1 MLCFIILTMT
11 NKTLKGGEN
20 MLRLIATITIFV
32 STAYAQIVWMDY
44 TSTGCVT
51 CHRIASV
58 KMSDTLY
65 IFGTFHYKDTT
76 MNPFLIAV
84 DSSLNVK
91 WYKAFSHSLPNLAI
105 DKMVKVNDSLIA
117 VSGGH
122 SSYAFQCP
130 NKRCTFFGIFNIK
143 TQNFV
148 WAKYRDTTTSGA
160 HLSATAIDFDGN
172 NLVIGAQGTRPD
184 KGSWLLKVGLNGNIL
199 WQKAIY
205 RSTYP
210 SAYDLWVMD
219 VIFDG
224 ANYVYL
230 FRNAYG
236 ENISLVKL
244 NSNGNLIWAKD
255 YNFGANDYPYKL
267 LRDANS
273 YVVVGFKCKNGNCSP
288 SDTSDNIFIFKTDT
302 DGNIIWSK
310 LYSSNM
316 PGWLSEDR
324 AYDIAIDYDGNYLVS
339 GFVRATSTSSYPI
352 VLKINRNNGNLIW
365 ARYWD
370 TPPSNTASNYAK
382 SVISIGQGKFY
393 LLTFIG
399 SGTDASSGFAIIRE
413 DTTRPDACTKIL
425 SMSVISQSPTDSNL
439 GVTINNAS
447 YPVND
452 LSLSSYNPNI
462 NQTLSCQITPISN
475 YEYIKS
481 CDYEIK
487 PQRNY
492 IEISLKRK
500 KNVYIYNVVGKVV
513 YRDEF
518 EGKRRIKLKDGIY
531 VIKLDNEKFKVVVK

>member
-1 MLCFIILTMT
+1 M
-11 NKTLKGGEN
+11 NYP
-20 MLRLIATITIFV
+20 A
-32 STAYAQIVWMDY
+32 
-44 TSTGCVT
+44 TGCVT

-65 IFGTFHYKDTT
+65 IFGTFHKYNNKL
-76 MNPFLIAV
+76 NPFLIAV
-84 DSSLNVK
+84 DSSLNIK
-91 WYKAFSHSLPNLAI
+91 WYKAFSHSLDNLAI

-122 SSYAFQCP
+122 SSYVGQCSSEY
-130 NKRCTFFGIFNIK
+130 CTFFGIFNIK

-148 WAKYRDTTTSGA
+148 WAKYRQTSIYGD

-172 NLVIGAQGTRPD
+172 NLVIGAQGTQSYL
-184 KGSWLLKVGLNGNIL
+184 GSWLLKVSLNGNIL

-205 RSTYP
+205 RANKP
-210 SAYDLWVMD
+210 DLWVMD

-230 FRNAYG
+230 FRNADG
-236 ENISLVKL
+236 ENISLVKFDL
-244 NSNGNLIWAKD
+244 NGNLKWAKD
-255 YNFGANDYPYKL
+255 YNFNARDYPYKL

-273 YVVVGFKCKNGNCSP
+273 YVVVGFKCQSGNCS
-288 SDTSDNIFIFKTDT
+288 TSDSSDDIFIFKTDT
-302 DGNIIWSK
+302 AGNIIWSK
-310 LYSSNM
+310 LYSSNIL
-316 PGWLSEDR
+316 GWLSEDR
-324 AYDIAIDYDGNYLVS
+324 AYNIALDYDGNYLVS
-339 GFVRATSTSSYPI
+339 GFVRATPTSSYPI

-399 SGTDASSGFAIIRE
+399 RSVDTTQGFAIIRE
-413 DTTRPDACTKIL
+413 DTARADSSCTKSL
-425 SMSVISQSPTDSNL
+425 SMSVSSQNPTVSNL
-439 GVTINNAS
+439 DSVSISIVS
-447 YPVND
+447 YTVSN
-452 LSLSSYNPNI
+452 LSLLSYNPNI

-500 KNVYIYNVVGKVV
+500 KNVYIYNVLGKVV

>member
-1 MLCFIILTMT
+1 MLYNFDYDKQNLR
-11 NKTLKGGEN
+11 GGEN

-32 STAYAQIVWMDY
+32 STAYAQIVWMNY
-44 TSTGCVT
+44 NSTGCAT

-65 IFGTFHYKDTT
+65 IFGTFHYTSK
-76 MNPFLIAV
+76 MNPFLIAI

-91 WYKAFSHSLPNLAI
+91 WYKAFIHSLPNLAI

-122 SSYAFQCP
+122 TSYIGECP
-130 NKRCTFFGIFNIK
+130 SEYCTFFGIFNIK

-148 WAKYRDTTTSGA
+148 WAKYRQTSISGD

-172 NLVIGAQGTRPD
+172 NLVIGAQGTQSNL
-184 KGSWLLKVGLNGNIL
+184 GSWLLKVDLNGNIL

-205 RSTYP
+205 RSTLP
-210 SAYDLWVMD
+210 SSYDLWVMD

-244 NSNGNLIWAKD
+244 DLNGNLIWAKD
-255 YNFGANDYPYKL
+255 YNFDAKDYPYKL

-273 YVVVGFKCKNGNCSP
+273 YVVVGFRCQNGNCSTSNS
-288 SDTSDNIFIFKTDT
+288 SDDIIIFKTDAN
-302 DGNIIWSK
+302 GNIIWSK

-316 PGWLSEDR
+316 AGWLSKDR

-339 GFVRATSTSSYPI
+339 GFVRASSNSSYPI
-352 VLKINRNNGNLIW
+352 VLKINRSNGNLIW

-399 SGTDASSGFAIIRE
+399 SNVDTTTGFAIIRE
-413 DTTRPDACTKIL
+413 DTARADSGCTKSL
-425 SMSVISQSPTDSNL
+425 SMSVSSQSPTDSNL
-439 GVTINNAS
+439 GVTIINAS
-447 YPVND
+447 YPVNN

-487 PQRNY
+487 SQRNY

-500 KNVYIYNVVGKVV
+500 KNVYIYNVLGKVV

>member
-1 MLCFIILTMT
+1 MT

-51 CHRIASV
+51 CHKIASV

-122 SSYAFQCP
+122 SFYAGQCP
-130 NKRCTFFGIFNIK
+130 NKQCTFFGIFNIK

-148 WAKYRDTTTSGA
+148 WAKYRQTSIYGD

-172 NLVIGAQGTRPD
+172 NLVIGAQGTQSYL
-184 KGSWLLKVGLNGNIL
+184 GSWLLKVGLNGNIL

-205 RSTYP
+205 RANKP
-210 SAYDLWVMD
+210 DLWVMD

-230 FRNAYG
+230 FRNADS
-236 ENISLVKL
+236 ENVSLVKFDL
-244 NSNGNLIWAKD
+244 NGNLKWAKD
-255 YNFGANDYPYKL
+255 YNFGKFEYPYKL
-267 LRDANS
+267 LRDADG
-273 YVVVGFKCKNGNCSP
+273 YVVVGFKCHSVNCS
-288 SDTSDNIFIFKTDT
+288 SLDSIDNILIFKTDT
-302 DGNIIWSK
+302 AGNISWSK
-310 LYSSNM
+310 LYSSNI
-316 PGWLSEDR
+316 PGWRRKYR
-324 AYDIAIDYDGNYLVS
+324 AYNIALDYDGNYLVS

-370 TPPSNTASNYAK
+370 VPPLNTNSNRGAG
-382 SVISIGQGKFY
+382 VISIGQGKFY

-399 SGTDASSGFAIIRE
+399 SGTDASRGFAIIRD
-413 DTTRPDACTKIL
+413 DTARADGGCTKSL
-425 SMSVISQSPTDSNL
+425 SMSVSSQNPVVSNL
-439 GVTINNAS
+439 NVTIINAS
-447 YPVND
+447 YPVNN

-462 NQTLSCQITPISN
+462 NQVSSCEITPISN

-481 CDYEIK
+481 CDYEIR